1 MATVLFFHLTR
12 SSVEQTARTLL
23 MRALNQGWRVMI
35 RGTDPA
41 RLDHLDRQLW
51 LGPEEDFIAHGRA
64 GGAHDSRQPVL
75 LTQGGDLVNDPA
87 AVMLLDGAPV
97 DLSQAQGLQRVWVLF
112 EDADTEKREL
122 ARGQWRLVTE
132 AGLAAQ
138 YWSEESGR
146 WDMKMERAASVA
158 LT

>member
-1 MATVLFFHLTR
+1 VVTVLFFHLTR

-23 MRALNQGWRVMI
+23 ARALKQGWRVMI

-64 GGAHDSRQPVL
+64 GGPYDSLQPVL
-75 LTQGGDLVNDPA
+75 LSDSGDPVNDPS
-87 AVMLLDGAPV
+87 AVMLLDGAAV
-97 DLSQAQGLQRVWVLF
+97 DIGQAQVLERVWVLF
-112 EDADTEKREL
+112 EGEDTERRDL
-122 ARGQWRLVTE
+122 ARGQWRQVTG

-146 WDMKMERAASVA
+146 WDMKMERAATVA